1 MDNSSSPIN
10 EIFKGNSNINNIFKE
25 DSNNKSES
33 PPPQPSNTNN
43 DVTTSKTTTSAIPI
57 VATYKEPKH
66 FFFKTI
72 RNTFLRA
79 LNVNTYFILLYTVAV
94 IVDGVYDLH
103 INTNDILIGYTV
115 IVGKNLINHGINSVL
130 NSKSGEMPT
139 KQDSLQTT
147 QPTAKPPT
155 NVIVDKK

>member
-1 MDNSSSPIN
+1 MDNSSNPIN

-25 DSNNKSES
+25 DSNKSES

-43 DVTTSKTTTSAIPI
+43 DVTTPKTTTSATPI
-57 VATYKEPKH
+57 VATYKEPKN
-66 FFFKTI
+66 FFFRTI

-94 IVDGVYDLH
+94 VVDGVYDLH

-130 NSKSGEMPT
+130 NSKNGEMPV
-139 KQDSLQTT
+139 KQDTLPNT